1 MSVEGVFVEGNLAK
15 LLLDDDEV
23 LSVPADLLFQAVGG
37 EATDLERLTGGG
49 SVHLRVSSRGSNV
62 IEIILQ

>member
-49 SVHLRVSSRGSNV
+49 SVHLEFQVGV
-62 IEIILQ
+62 PM